1 MVKYPYKSKG
11 SVVILV
17 RLIMGLKGTGKTK
30 TLVELVHKAVEEEH
44 GDVIC
49 IEKDKVLTY
58 DIPYQARLIHATQY
72 GINSPELM
80 KGFISGLSAG
90 NFDITHVFIDNLF
103 KIIGSVEAG
112 DLADILVWL
121 EKFGELEGITFTV
134 TVSADPAE
142 FDESVTKYLA

>member
-1 MVKYPYKSKG
+1 M
-11 SVVILV
+11 V

-30 TLVELVHKAVEEEH
+30 TLVELVRKAVDEEH

-58 DIPYQARLIHATQY
+58 DIPYQARLVHASEY
-72 GINSPELM
+72 GINSIDLM
-80 KGFISGLSAG
+80 RGFISGLSAG

-103 KIIGSVEAG
+103 KIIGQADAETLEAF
-112 DLADILVWL
+112 LVWL
-121 EKFGELEGITFTV
+121 ERFGDREGITFTV

-142 FDESVTKYLA
+142 FGESITRFLT

>member
-1 MVKYPYKSKG
+1 M
-11 SVVILV
+11 V

-30 TLVELVHKAVEEEH
+30 QLVELVRKAVDEEH

-58 DIPYQARLIHATQY
+58 DIPYQARLVHASQY
-72 GINSPELM
+72 GISSIELM
-80 KGFISGLSAG
+80 RGFISGLAAG

-103 KIIGSVEAG
+103 KIIRPASEEELTQF
-112 DLADILVWL
+112 LAWL
-121 EKFGELEGITFTV
+121 ERFGDTESITFTV

-142 FDESVTKYLA
+142 FGPEVTKYIHQ

>member
-1 MVKYPYKSKG
+1 M
-11 SVVILV
+11 I

-30 TLVELVHKAVEEEH
+30 QLVELVRKAVDEEH

-58 DIPYQARLIHATQY
+58 DIPYQARLVHASQY
-72 GINSPELM
+72 GISSIELM
-80 KGFISGLSAG
+80 RGFISGLAAG

-103 KIIGSVEAG
+103 KIIRPASEEELTQF
-112 DLADILVWL
+112 LAWL
-121 EKFGELEGITFTV
+121 ERFGESESITFTV

-142 FDESVTKYLA
+142 FGPEVTKYIHQ